1 VATQYEREDIL
12 PGGNY
17 YLQYMPK
24 IIEPLWE
31 TKSDLDMFAEVA
43 QKMGQGQYFNQTPDD
58 YISLLLS
65 GLPSGLTLDTLK
77 SEGVVALADE
87 DYVTSSFQPITH
99 PYVPFYQQNFPTPS
113 GRIEFYVESLV
124 PYNMPLPIYKEPI
137 EASPTNPLYQKY
149 PLVFLS
155 AHTRFR
161 THTQWYN
168 LQWLDEVLPPNVPFL
183 EINPI
188 DAQARGISDGDT
200 VTAFN
205 DRGSIQLR
213 ARITNGIRPG
223 VVNSYQGDQLA
234 WPNVT
239 NMLSHQLINPAQS
252 VVYLFQSNTAYY
264 DVLVDVKGS

>member
-1 VATQYEREDIL
+1 
-12 PGGNY
+12 
-17 YLQYMPK
+17 
-24 IIEPLWE
+24 
-31 TKSDLDMFAEVA
+31 
-43 QKMGQGQYFNQTPDD
+43 
-58 YISLLLS
+58 
-65 GLPSGLTLDTLK
+65 LK
-77 SEGVVALADE
+77 SEGVVALADK
-87 DYVTSSFQPITH
+87 DYGTSSFQPITH

-124 PYNMPLPIYKEPI
+124 PYDMPLPIYKEPI

-168 LQWLDEVLPPNVPFL
+168 LPWLNEVLPPLVPFL

-188 DAQARGISDGDT
+188 DAQTRGISDGDT
-200 VTAFN
+200 VTVFN
-205 DRGSIQLR
+205 DRGSIQLL
-213 ARITNGIRPG
+213 ARVTNGIRPG

-234 WPNVT
+234 FPNSTV
-239 NMLSHQLINPAQS
+239 NMLTHQLINPQS
-252 VVYLFQSNTAYY
+252 VVYLFQSNTAYF

>member
-1 VATQYEREDIL
+1 LFR
-12 PGGNY
+12 
-17 YLQYMPK
+17 
-24 IIEPLWE
+24 
-31 TKSDLDMFAEVA
+31 
-43 QKMGQGQYFNQTPDD
+43 TPV
-58 YISLLLS
+58 
-65 GLPSGLTLDTLK
+65 G
-77 SEGVVALADE
+77 E
-87 DYVTSSFQPITH
+87 
-99 PYVPFYQQNFPTPS
+99 
-113 GRIEFYVESLV
+113 
-124 PYNMPLPIYKEPI
+124 
-137 EASPTNPLYQKY
+137 Y

-264 DVLVDVKGS
+264 DVLVEVTGS